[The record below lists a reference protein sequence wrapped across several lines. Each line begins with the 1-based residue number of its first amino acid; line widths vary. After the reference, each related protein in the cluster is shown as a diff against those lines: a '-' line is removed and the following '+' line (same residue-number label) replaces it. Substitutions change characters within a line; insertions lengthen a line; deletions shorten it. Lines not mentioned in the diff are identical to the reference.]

1 MYRCARTAHYS
12 RHSRIFC
19 QILSHPFWSFP
30 MLRSPLAALILVV
43 GWTAWTSAADKPP
56 AVGDSAADFALP
68 LVDGTELKLSEL
80 RKQGPVVL
88 VVLRGYPG
96 YQCPICNAQAGEF
109 LAQAQKF
116 AAAKAQVVFVYP
128 GKADGLKQHA
138 AEFLKNK
145 SLPAGFHFT
154 IDPGLKFIASYALRW
169 EKPGETA
176 YPATFVIGPGGQIRY
191 ALISQS
197 HGGRAKAAAVLAAL
211 EQP

>member
-1 MYRCARTAHYS
+1 MLRPLLLAVFIVFARTAS
-12 RHSRIFC
+12 S
-19 QILSHPFWSFP
+19 
-30 MLRSPLAALILVV
+30 A
-43 GWTAWTSAADKPP
+43 AADKPP
-56 AVGDSAADFALP
+56 AVGDTAADFDLP

-128 GKADGLKQHA
+128 GNADGLKQHA
-138 AEFLKNK
+138 ADFLKNK

-154 IDPGLKFIASYALRW
+154 IDPGLKFIASYSLRW

-176 YPATFVIGPGGQIRY
+176 YPATFVIGQDGQIRY

-211 EQP
+211 K